1 MRRMIVLVTVGLF
14 AALAGAPALADN
26 TGCNKGEN
34 AMSKKLI
41 ILLARKPGTTVEQFK
56 TYYETVHAP
65 GARERMPALARA
77 EYRRNFIPE
86 QGRPGAPIDFDV
98 VTEMIF
104 ASEAEYAQM
113 QKERE
118 TAAQWIADDIPKFA
132 DPANIRSY
140 VADVCVSG

>member
-1 MRRMIVLVTVGLF
+1 MRATGLF
-14 AALAGAPALADN
+14 LATALAAVLAGAPAFAG
-26 TGCNKGEN
+26 TAGCDKGEY
-34 AMSKKLI
+34 AMTKKLI

-56 TYYETVHAP
+56 HYYETVHVP

-86 QGRPGAPIDFDV
+86 EGRKGAPIDFDV

-104 ASEAEYAQM
+104 ANEAEYAEM
-113 QKERE
+113 QKERAA
-118 TAAQWIADDIPKFA
+118 AAQWIADDVAKFA
-132 DPANIRSY
+132 DPDKTRSY